1 MNRNARTARTALA
14 VGLVAMTATTLV
26 ACSSGSTSSVA
37 GSGAASATPSVVG
50 GMTECTE
57 EIVGAAATEAAV
69 ALGADNVFTLQDLQC
84 SEGWAV
90 ATGILGTGST
100 AASEPE
106 GAPTSFVFEAEGQFW
121 VPQDKSKVCGTDP
134 AATTAPADA
143 TIPADLYMAGCAA
156 G

>member
-1 MNRNARTARTALA
+1 MNRTTRIGLA
-14 VGLVAMTATTLV
+14 AGLVALSATTLV
-26 ACSSGSTSSVA
+26 ACSSSSSSST
-37 GSGAASATPSVVG
+37 AASPAASVVG

-57 EIVGAAATEAAV
+57 EIVGAAATEAAA
-69 ALGADNVFTLQDLQC
+69 ALGADNVFTLSDLQC
-84 SEGWAV
+84 ADGWAV

-106 GAPTSFVFEAEGQFW
+106 GAPTSFVFQAEGQFW
-121 VPQDKSKVCGTDP
+121 VPQDKAKVCGSDP